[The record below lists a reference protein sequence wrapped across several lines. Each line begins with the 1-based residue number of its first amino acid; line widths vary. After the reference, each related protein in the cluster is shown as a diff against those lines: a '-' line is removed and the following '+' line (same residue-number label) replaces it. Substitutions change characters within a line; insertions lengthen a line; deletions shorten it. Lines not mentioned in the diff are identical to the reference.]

1 MAAAASRLRR
11 LTAVQSPEN
20 LLILGFGA
28 LIVLGAGLLLLPW
41 AHRGDLGVLEALFT
55 ATSAVCVTGLAV
67 VDTGSKFT
75 PLGQG
80 ILLALIQTGGI
91 GVMTAAGIAYALMG
105 RRLNL
110 NAVAALSSSML
121 QREAAGEFR
130 QLFWRILAF
139 VLGAELIGAVLLYT
153 DLRTL
158 AGGAGAVWSAVF
170 HSVSA
175 FCNAG
180 FSLQADSLTGWRD
193 RPLLMVVVMAL
204 IVLGGIGHPVAV
216 DLWRRIDPRRRT
228 GPGLRRLT
236 LGSKVALGSSLLL
249 VLAGFVALLAA
260 GDTPDQTSWAERVWG
275 ALFQSVTTRTAGFNT
290 VEIGAMSH
298 AALFLMVM
306 LMFIGGSP
314 GSCAGGVKTTTF
326 AMWGARLWSRLRGHG
341 ETQMFGR
348 HIPEE
353 IAQRVSTLMGLAV
366 VWNVTGVFVLLITEG
381 RGAHMSNVVFEQI
394 SAFATVGLT
403 TGITPE
409 LSTAG
414 RLWIIASM
422 FVGRLGPLTLAL
434 SLLTRRRAKVRYP
447 EGRIMIG

>member
-1 MAAAASRLRR
+1 MASPASRLRR
-11 LTAVQSPEN
+11 FQATQSPEN
-20 LLILGFGA
+20 LLILGFGV

-41 AHRGDLGVLEALFT
+41 AHRGELDLLEALFT

-67 VDTGSKFT
+67 VDTGAKFT
-75 PLGQG
+75 PLGQAF
-80 ILLALIQTGGI
+80 LLLMIQTGGI
-91 GVMTAAGIAYALMG
+91 GVMTAAGIAFALMG

-110 NAVAALSSSML
+110 NAQAALSSSML

-130 QLFWRILAF
+130 SMFWRILGF
-139 VLGAELIGAVLLYT
+139 VLAVELVGAVLLYI
-153 DLRTL
+153 DLRTEVT
-158 AGGAGAVWSAVF
+158 AAAWSAVF

-180 FSLQADSLTGWRD
+180 FSLYSDSLTGLRA
-193 RPLLMVVVMAL
+193 RPLAMIVIMAL
-204 IVLGGIGHPVAV
+204 IILGGIGHPVAV
-216 DLWRRIDPRRRT
+216 DLWRRYDPRSKSR
-228 GPGLRRLT
+228 GPLRRLS
-236 LGSKVALGSSLLL
+236 LGSKVALGASALLIVAGFGLLL
-249 VLAGFVALLAA
+249 IAG
-260 GDTPDQTSWAERVWG
+260 GTPDQTTASERVWG

-290 VEIGAMSH
+290 IEIGAMNH

-326 AMWGARLWSRLRGHG
+326 AMWAARLWSRLRGHG

-366 VWNVTGVFVLLITEG
+366 VWNVTGVFVLLVTEG
-381 RGAHMSNVVFEQI
+381 DGAHMSDIVFEQV

-403 TGITPE
+403 TGTTPE
-409 LSTAG
+409 LSTFG

-422 FVGRLGPLTLAL
+422 FIGRLGPLTLAL
-434 SLLTRRRAKVRYP
+434 SLLTRKRAAVRYP